1 MTIYKKAIL
10 LFAVAAVL
18 STAQATIRISG
29 HTSGMPAPEKVGG
42 LTAVLPDASWQS
54 CGQIGSLD
62 YRDESVAPSSLS
74 HDEPLCR
81 VSLRNLLPVPRT
93 LKISAGASRS
103 ADSHRTVTLEPMS
116 TATVTLPLAFAYE
129 SGSRSSHHIF
139 ITEPNP
145 PASAV
150 RAHAGRAFEN
160 IKLANRTTEYYE
172 SQKVSGDRA
181 NPSLLLSNGI
191 ARDTILPSFENDF
204 DTAELR
210 RKADDWPRDFRA
222 YLPFDAVCLSKDVQA
237 SLSDETR
244 TALRAYELLGGEVM
258 TMEDGARPPKDIE
271 SRAKASQT
279 RRTGDLETTY
289 YTYKY
294 HPGNTFSDNV
304 TRVPIQVGRSLP
316 VGMLVAF
323 LALVALVVMPAMVWY
338 CAKKNRRLLLLA
350 ALPGSALAL
359 TVVVAIVAL
368 AAYGVTP
375 TVRVQAVTI
384 LDSEN
389 RLAVTR
395 GQFAVFAPGQATE
408 KMSIPSDASF
418 RLRGRN
424 EGRLEVICGETSRLE
439 GDWVKPLSAAFFDF
453 ERAERRSERLDVKR
467 GPNGS
472 VAVANLL
479 GSPVTGGQLQLDG
492 KRYRIPS
499 LAPGE
504 QTTVSGIPFAALSAK
519 FLSSPAE
526 ELSGL
531 FFAKSAEYGRDW
543 SKTCEIADGARTV
556 IPDGTYV
563 VRLLGSPFFP
573 SPLAGSKSYETA
585 EAVVAGC
592 VAVEGGKEASK

>member
-10 LFAVAAVL
+10 LFAAVAAL
-18 STAQATIRISG
+18 STAQALSLVP
-29 HTSGMPAPEKVGG
+29 TSGMPAPGKIGG

-54 CGQIGSLD
+54 CMQIGSLD

-81 VSLRNLLPVPRT
+81 VSVRNLLPVPRT
-93 LKISAGASRS
+93 LKISAGASHS
-103 ADSHRTVTLEPMS
+103 ADSHRIVALEPMA
-116 TATVTLPLAFAYE
+116 TATVTLPVVFAFE
-129 SGSRSSHHIF
+129 SGSHNSHHIF

-145 PASAV
+145 PAAAV

-172 SQKVSGDRA
+172 SHKVSGDHA
-181 NPSLLLSNGI
+181 NPSLLLSDGI
-191 ARDTILPSFENDF
+191 ARDAIRPSFKDDF
-204 DTAELR
+204 DTVELR

-222 YLPFDAVCLSKDVQA
+222 YLPFDAVCLAKDVEA
-237 SLSDETR
+237 VLSDEAR

-258 TMEDGARPPKDIE
+258 TMEDGAQPPKDIE
-271 SRAKASQT
+271 SRAKAAQT

-304 TRVPIQVGRSLP
+304 EKVPIQVGRSLP
-316 VGMLVAF
+316 VGILIAF
-323 LALVALVVMPAMVWY
+323 LALVALVIMPAMVWY

-359 TVVVAIVAL
+359 TVVVALVAL
-368 AAYGVTP
+368 AAYGTTP

-384 LDSEN
+384 LDPQS

-395 GQFAVFAPGQATE
+395 GQFAVFAPGQATG
-408 KMSIPSDASF
+408 KMSIPADASF
-418 RLRGRN
+418 RLRGRAD
-424 EGRLEVICGETSRLE
+424 GHLEAQFGEACRLE
-439 GDWVKPLSAAFFDF
+439 GDWIKPLSAAFFDF

-467 GPNGS
+467 GPGEG
-472 VAVANLL
+472 VTVANLL
-479 GSPVTGGQLQLDG
+479 GSPVVGGQLQLDG
-492 KRYRIPS
+492 KRYKIPS

-504 QTTVSGIPFAALSAK
+504 QTTIVGIPFAALSAK
-519 FLSSPAE
+519 SLGSSPAE
-526 ELSGL
+526 ELAETFFGKSG
-531 FFAKSAEYGRDW
+531 EYGREWDTTQKIVN
-543 SKTCEIADGARTV
+543 SERFI
-556 IPDGTYV
+556 IPAETYI
-563 VRLLGSPFFP
+563 VRVAGSPFFP
-573 SPLAGSKSYETA
+573 SPLAGTKSYETA

-592 VAVEGGKEASK
+592 VAPEDGKEAAK